1 MGQPLCVCY
10 FGTFRSEYS
19 RNQIMIEG
27 LRRNQV
33 IVLECHEKLWY
44 GIEDRVQA
52 ASGGW
57 LKPKF
62 WLRIITAYTRL
73 LRRYLN
79 VGDYDVL
86 IVGYPGQLD
95 VFLARLLSWLHCKPL
110 VWDVFMSIY
119 LISVERGLNQH
130 SRLTLSL
137 IRKIES
143 KALKLPD
150 RLIQDTAEYIAW
162 FEKTYG
168 LSKECFRLV
177 PTGADDRIFRP
188 LPPIKCDDGI
198 FRVIYYGTFIANHG
212 VEYIIEAAHCLAHE
226 ENIHFELIG
235 NGPEKEKASELAE
248 KYDLRNLTF
257 IDWLDQSELVK
268 RVAQADLCLGAFG
281 NTPQSV
287 MTVQNKIFEGL
298 AMAKP
303 VITGDSPAVRKFLE
317 HRVHVYLCER
327 ANGKSLANAIQTM
340 RDDLALRDKIARN
353 GHIIFTKRY
362 DLSHIGQRY
371 ASHLESL
378 ISDFR

>member
-95 VFLARLLSWLHCKPL
+95 VFLARLLSWLHYKPL

-119 LISVERGLNQH
+119 LISVERGIDQH
-130 SRLTLSL
+130 SRLTLNL

-188 LPPIKCDDGI
+188 LPTRKCDYGI
-198 FRVIYYGTFIANHG
+198 LRVIYYGTFIANHG
-212 VEYIIEAAHCLAHE
+212 VEYIIEAAHYLAHE

-235 NGPEKEKASELAE
+235 NGPEKEKAFELAE
-248 KYDLRNLTF
+248 KYNLRNLTF
-257 IDWLDQSELVK
+257 INWLDQSELVK

-327 ANGKSLANAIQTM
+327 ANGKSLANAIQTI
-340 RDDLALRDKIARN
+340 RDDFELRDKIARN

>member
-1 MGQPLCVCY
+1 
-10 FGTFRSEYS
+10 
-19 RNQIMIEG
+19 
-27 LRRNQV
+27 
-33 IVLECHEKLWY
+33 
-44 GIEDRVQA
+44 
-52 ASGGW
+52 
-57 LKPKF
+57 
-62 WLRIITAYTRL
+62 
-73 LRRYLN
+73 
-79 VGDYDVL
+79 
-86 IVGYPGQLD
+86 
-95 VFLARLLSWLHCKPL
+95 
-110 VWDVFMSIY
+110 MSIY
-119 LISVERGLNQH
+119 LISVERGLDKH
-130 SRLTLSL
+130 SRLTLNL
-137 IRKIES
+137 LRKIES

-188 LPPIKCDDGI
+188 LPPKKCDDGI
-198 FRVIYYGTFIANHG
+198 LRVIYYGTFIANHG
-212 VEYIIEAAHCLAHE
+212 VEYIIEAAHYLAHE

-235 NGPEKEKASELAE
+235 NGPEKEKASELTE
-248 KYDLRNLTF
+248 KYNLRNLTF

-303 VITGDSPAVRKFLE
+303 VITGDSPAVRQFLE

-327 ANGKSLANAIQTM
+327 ANGKSLANAIQTI
-340 RDDLALRDKIARN
+340 RDDLALRDRIARN